1 MMLKR
6 QNYPKT
12 FIHNKDCSDNNKKG
26 KQKTDL
32 LNY

>member
-12 FIHNKDCSDNNKKG
+12 FIQNKDCSDNNKG
-26 KQKTDL
+26 KQYNDL
-32 LNY
+32 LNF